1 MNLVKTYCD
10 KQKCSHIYTCAKT
23 GYGVDE
29 IFENLNTKI
38 LKKVNSAEK
47 NYGISQISESDEDDN
62 YVKLSDYFKKIKY
75 DK

>member
-29 IFENLNTKI
+29 TFGNLNTKI

-47 NYGISQISESDEDDN
+47 MMVY
-62 YVKLSDYFKKIKY
+62 LKY
-75 DK
+75 LKVMKMIIM

>member
-29 IFENLNTKI
+29 TFENLNTKI

-47 NYGISQISESDEDDN
+47 MMVY
-62 YVKLSDYFKKIKY
+62 LKY
-75 DK
+75 LKVMKMIIM